1 MMQQYQELKR
11 RYPDHLL
18 FFRLG
23 DFYETFFEDAELAA
37 RLLQITLTAR
47 QGAPMAGIP
56 HHAADAYIAR
66 LVRVGQKIA
75 VCEQLE
81 APGRQKKLLRR
92 GVVRVIT
99 PGTLTDTAYLEGA
112 ANNFLLALGPA
123 RDATGVALVDVST
136 GEFWVG
142 EDGPSETEILSAALL
157 RRPSEILVPDSLR
170 ANPAAMARLQ
180 ATGAALTFCDPATFA
195 PRRAAADLCAH
206 FRVESLDPFGVGDLG
221 AGLGAA
227 AAALAYLRATQGDA
241 LGHLTHLQRLTASDS
256 LALDETAVATLEL
269 LESSGGSVR
278 DSLFGVLDETVTP
291 MGARLLRQWLLRPLF
306 DPAAIAP
313 RQAAI
318 GALVEAPAERTR
330 LRTLLRGVGDL
341 ERLASRAT
349 LGVAHARDLVG
360 LRACL
365 SPLAQIRRAAEAFDA
380 ESIGEARAAL
390 APLDELREF
399 LAAAL
404 EDEPPLTLHDGG
416 VIRESWHE
424 GLSALV
430 RDAREARA
438 WIAGL
443 EERERAR
450 TGLSSLRVRFNRV
463 FGYGI
468 EVTHAQAARVPAE
481 YVRRQT
487 LTGAERYVTPELKEY
502 EAKAL
507 GADERRRK
515 LEYELFEDV
524 RRRVAARADELL
536 ATARALARLDVFAS
550 LAEVAHARG
559 HVRPLVDRGDTLA
572 IVEGRHPVLEARAGT
587 PVTPNDLALDR
598 DARIVIL
605 TGPNMSG
612 KSVYLRQTAH
622 IVIMA
627 QMGAFVPAREARIG
641 VLDRV
646 FTRVGA
652 QDNLARGQSTFLVE
666 MVETATILNNV
677 TSRSL
682 VLLDEVGRGTSTFDG
697 LAIAWAVVE
706 ALHEGGHG
714 ARVLFATHFHELTRL
729 AGRLG
734 AVRNFH
740 VAVRE
745 WNDEIVFLHK
755 VQPGGTDRSY
765 GIQVARLAGLPAAV
779 IARSKA
785 LLAELEE
792 AGQLQTDA
800 TDAVQLGL
808 FAPATHP
815 DPMLTELASLDLAHL
830 TPIEAL
836 NLLAKW
842 QHGRQQ
848 ERQASEQQDR
858 HHQATSHPEQHRQAP
873 SQQDWPRETKFQED
887 PQNPAESRQDRHHQ
901 AEAQQDRSQQAPT
914 SGHPRPDP
922 TSRPPLQ

>member
-136 GEFWVG
+136 GEFWAG
-142 EDGPSETEILSAALL
+142 EDPGKGTEVLASALL
-157 RRPSEILVPDSLR
+157 RRPAEIVLPDSVRTDTAFL
-170 ANPAAMARLQ
+170 ARLQ
-180 ATGAALTFCDPATFA
+180 ATGAALTFCEPSTFSSG
-195 PRRAAADLCAH
+195 RAAADLCAH
-206 FRVESLDPFGVGDLG
+206 FRVESLAPFGVADLT

-227 AAALAYLRATQGDA
+227 AAVLAYLRTTQGDA
-241 LGHLTHLQRLTASDS
+241 LGHLTRLMRLTPAD
-256 LALDETAVATLEL
+256 AMVLDETAVVTLEL
-269 LESSGGSVR
+269 LESGRGSVR
-278 DSLFGVLDETVTP
+278 DSLFAVLDETVTP
-291 MGARLLRQWLLRPLF
+291 MGARLLRQWLLRPLL
-306 DPAAIAP
+306 DPGAIAA
-313 RQAAI
+313 RQAAV
-318 GALVEAPAERTR
+318 GALVEAPAERAS
-330 LRTLLRGVGDL
+330 LSALLRRIGDI
-341 ERLASRAT
+341 ERLTSRAT
-349 LGVAHARDLVG
+349 LGQAHGRDLVG

-365 SPLAQIRRAAEAFDA
+365 APLPEIRRVAAAFSAEPIEEALA
-380 ESIGEARAAL
+380 EL
-390 APLDELREF
+390 APLDDLRDF

-404 EDEPPLTLHDGG
+404 EDEPPLGLHDGG
-416 VIRESWHE
+416 LIRESWHE
-424 GLSALV
+424 GLAAIV

-450 TGLSSLRVRFNRV
+450 TGISSLRVRFNRV

-468 EVTHAQAARVPAE
+468 EVTHAHAARVPPE

-507 GADERRRK
+507 GADERRRR
-515 LEYELFEDV
+515 LEYELFEEV
-524 RRRVAARADELL
+524 RRTVAARAAELL
-536 ATARALARLDVFAS
+536 TTARALARLDVFAS
-550 LAEVAHARG
+550 LAEVAHTRG
-559 HVRPLVDRGDTLA
+559 HVRPIVDRDEALT
-572 IVEGRHPVLEARAGT
+572 IVEGRHPVLEARLGS

-605 TGPNMSG
+605 TGPNMAG

-622 IVIMA
+622 IAIMA
-627 QMGAFVPAREARIG
+627 QIGAFVPARQARVG
-641 VLDRV
+641 VVDRV

-666 MVETATILNNV
+666 MIETATILNNI
-677 TSRSL
+677 TPRSL

-706 ALHEGGHG
+706 ALHDRGRG
-714 ARVLFATHFHELTRL
+714 AKVLFATHFHELTRL
-729 AGRLG
+729 AGRLPG
-734 AVRNFH
+734 VRNFH

-745 WNDEIVFLHK
+745 WNDEIIFLHK
-755 VQPGGTDRSY
+755 VQPGASDRSY
-765 GIQVARLAGLPAAV
+765 GIQVARLAGLPPEV
-779 IARSKA
+779 IARAKA

-792 AGQLQTDA
+792 AGQGRADA
-800 TDAVQLGL
+800 RDAVQLGL
-808 FAPATHP
+808 FAPAAP
-815 DPMLTELASLDLAHL
+815 DPIVTELATLDLAHL
-830 TPIEAL
+830 TPLEAL
-836 NLLAKW
+836 NLLHKW
-842 QHGRQQ
+842 QQLTVGAGAARPARAVEVRSRSASDARGEPESAGLPE
-848 ERQASEQQDR
+848 ERA
-858 HHQATSHPEQHRQAP
+858 
-873 SQQDWPRETKFQED
+873 
-887 PQNPAESRQDRHHQ
+887 
-901 AEAQQDRSQQAPT
+901 
-914 SGHPRPDP
+914 
-922 TSRPPLQ
+922 

>member
-1 MMQQYQELKR
+1 MTDRDDLTPMMRQYRDLKR
-11 RYPDHLL
+11 RYPDHVLL
-18 FFRLG
+18 FRLG

-47 QGAPMAGIP
+47 QGAPMAGLP
-56 HHAADAYIAR
+56 HHASDGYIAR
-66 LVRVGQKIA
+66 LVHAGQKIA

-81 APGRQKKLLRR
+81 APGREKKLLRR
-92 GVVRVIT
+92 DVVRIIT

-112 ANNFLLALGPA
+112 ANNFLMALIAG

-136 GEFWVG
+136 GEFWAG
-142 EDGPSETEILSAALL
+142 EDAAKETEVLATALL
-157 RRPSEILVPDSLR
+157 RRPAEIVVPDSAR
-170 ANPAAMARLQ
+170 EDPALLARLQ
-180 ATGAALTFCDPATFA
+180 ATGAALTFCDPQTFA

-206 FRVESLDPFGVGDLG
+206 FRVESLAAFGVADLT

-241 LGHLTHLQRLTASDS
+241 LGHLTRLQRLTATD
-256 LALDETAVATLEL
+256 AMVLDETAVVTLEL
-269 LESSGGSVR
+269 LTSSGGSTR
-278 DSLFGVLDETVTP
+278 ESLFGVLDETVTP
-291 MGARLLRQWLLRPLF
+291 MGARLLRQWLLRPLL
-306 DPAAIAP
+306 DPAAITA
-313 RQAAI
+313 RQTGV
-318 GALVEAPAERTR
+318 GALVDAPAERTR
-330 LRTLLRGVGDL
+330 LATMLRRIGDV
-341 ERLASRAT
+341 ERLTSRAT
-349 LGVAHARDLVG
+349 LGQAHARDLVG
-360 LRACL
+360 LRGC
-365 SPLAQIRRAAEAFDA
+365 
-380 ESIGEARAAL
+380 L
-390 APLDELREF
+390 APLREIRTLAASIAAPAIADAARDLAELDDLHDF
-399 LAAAL
+399 LNAAL
-404 EDEPPLTLHDGG
+404 EDEPPLALHDGG
-416 VIRESWHE
+416 LIRESWHAE
-424 GLSALV
+424 LAAIV

-450 TGLSSLRVRFNRV
+450 TGISSLRVRFNRV

-507 GADERRRK
+507 GADERRRR
-515 LEYELFEDV
+515 LEYELFEEV
-524 RRRVAARADELL
+524 RRRVAARAEDLL
-536 ATARALARLDVFAS
+536 TTARALARLDVFAS
-550 LAEVAHARG
+550 LAEVAHGRG
-559 HVRPLVDRGDTLA
+559 HVRPTVDDGDALA
-572 IVEGRHPVLEARAGT
+572 IVEGRHPVLEARAGS
-587 PVTPNDLALDR
+587 PVTPNDVALDR

-612 KSVYLRQTAH
+612 KSVYLRQTGH
-622 IVIMA
+622 IAILA
-627 QMGAFVPAREARIG
+627 QIGAFVPAREARIG
-641 VLDRV
+641 VIDRV

-666 MVETATILNNV
+666 MIETATILNNV
-677 TSRSL
+677 TPRSL

-706 ALHEGGHG
+706 ALHDRGHG
-714 ARVLFATHFHELTRL
+714 AKVLFATHFHELTRL

-734 AVRNFH
+734 GVRNFH

-792 AGQLQTDA
+792 AGQLRTDA
-800 TDAVQLGL
+800 SDTVQLGL
-808 FAPATHP
+808 FAPAAP
-815 DPMLTELASLDLAHL
+815 DPVLTELASLDLAHL
-830 TPIEAL
+830 TPLEAL
-836 NLLAKW
+836 NILAKW
-842 QHGRQQ
+842 QQRLGDH
-848 ERQASEQQDR
+848 
-858 HHQATSHPEQHRQAP
+858 
-873 SQQDWPRETKFQED
+873 
-887 PQNPAESRQDRHHQ
+887 
-901 AEAQQDRSQQAPT
+901 
-914 SGHPRPDP
+914 
-922 TSRPPLQ
+922 